1 MTASKRMV
9 AAQAYARGPAKEIGT
24 GCRNVVISHAAVGY
38 GDSVDA
44 NEYRHNGGGHDLI
57 A

>member
-9 AAQAYARGPAKEIGT
+9 AAQAYARGPAKEIGP